1 MRIALATAAHLP
13 HGSEDDQVLIA
24 AMQARGMQPVP
35 VIWDADAR
43 WSDFDAVILRSIWD
57 YHLKYARFLEWLDA
71 LDAAGVPVHNSTP
84 LVRWNAD
91 KRYMIELEQRG
102 VRITPTWLVPR
113 SDQVGLADICAQ
125 TRWQRLVI
133 KPTVAST
140 GYETWMTDAPVTG
153 EANDAFEKQ
162 KARMDV
168 LVQEFASGVHAG
180 EISLVFLG
188 GRYSHAVIKRAAG
201 SEFRVHIEHGGTVE
215 SIEPGNAL
223 IGWAE
228 DVIATIDAPW
238 TYARVD
244 AVSDDRGPMLM
255 ELELLDPE
263 LFFKYHPPA
272 AERMIAALRT
282 EIDAR

>member
-57 YHLKYARFLEWLDA
+57 YHLKYARFLEWLNA

-201 SEFRVHIEHGGTVE
+201 SEFRVHVEHGGTVE

-228 DVIATIDAPW
+228 DVIATIDEPW

-244 AVSDDRGPMLM
+244 AVNDDRGPMLM

-263 LFFKYHPPA
+263 LFFKHHPPA